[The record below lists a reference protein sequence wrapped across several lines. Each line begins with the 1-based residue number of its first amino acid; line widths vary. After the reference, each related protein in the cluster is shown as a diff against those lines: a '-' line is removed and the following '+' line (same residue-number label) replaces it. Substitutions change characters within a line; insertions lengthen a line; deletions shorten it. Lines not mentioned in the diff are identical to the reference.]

1 MKRKLFFKFSAP
13 SNLTMIL
20 LMIIPLGV
28 AIFLSFFFVKYENIN
43 DPQFVGLANYGAILL
58 DPQFWAAM
66 RFTLLMLIVVV
77 PIQLLL
83 GFMIALLLDQ
93 IRNSTRGI
101 YLALILLPFIVV
113 PVVGTLMFKQM
124 FEIGGLYAYV
134 YKLIFGKP
142 FLFNPLSVKIL
153 VLLHLV
159 WYMTPYPIV
168 VFFAGLQGLPQ
179 THLEAAEVDGAS
191 RLQQLFYIIL
201 PHLRPLLLMTSMIL
215 IMDMYRMFDS
225 VMVMTEMNP
234 MFQAENLMVYS
245 YRVGML
251 VQRLGKANA
260 SAILTVIGVM
270 VVLLPYL
277 RLTYKS
283 QTEK

>member
-1 MKRKLFFKFSAP
+1 MKRKLFYKFSAP

-28 AIFLSFFFVKYENIN
+28 ALFLSFHFVKYENIN
-43 DPQFVGLANYGAILL
+43 DPQFVGFANYAAILM
-58 DPQFWAAM
+58 DSQFWAAL
-66 RFTLLMLIVVV
+66 RFSLLMLVVVV
-77 PIQLLL
+77 PIQLAL
-83 GFMIALLLDQ
+83 GFVIALLLDQ
-93 IRNSTRGI
+93 IQSSVRGV
-101 YLALILLPFIVV
+101 YVALLLLPFIVV

-124 FEIGGLYAYV
+124 FEIGGLYAYI
-134 YKLIFGKP
+134 YKMIIGKS
-142 FLFNPLSVKIL
+142 FLFTPVSVKVL
-153 VLLHLV
+153 VLMHLI
-159 WYMTPYPIV
+159 WYTTPYPTI
-168 VFFAGLQGLPQ
+168 VFFAGLQGLPLS
-179 THLEAAEVDGAS
+179 HLEAAEVDGAS
-191 RLQQLFYIIL
+191 RFQQFTHIVIPY
-201 PHLRPLLLMTSMIL
+201 LRPLILMTSMML

-277 RLTYKS
+277 RKAYQN